1 MEELF
6 GDIEGYDVIVDDLI
20 VWARNDEEHDQRL
33 IRVLDRAR
41 KVQLKLNKKK
51 SRIRV
56 KEVSYI
62 THTLTSKG
70 LKPDGEKVKAILQMP
85 EPKTKQEF

>member
-20 VWARNDEEHDQRL
+20 VWERNDEEHD

-51 SRIRV
+51 CRIRV
-56 KEVSYI
+56 K
-62 THTLTSKG
+62 
-70 LKPDGEKVKAILQMP
+70 
-85 EPKTKQEF
+85 